1 MKVNTYKIVWNT
13 KNDEGTFFIDGTE
26 GVEQVLV
33 DSAAEASLLL
43 TKLRNDGHF
52 HLEQGLLY
60 SEDIS
65 VSQGS
70 KASTLPAASKKAT
83 TKKKKTAKK
92 KKKVT
97 KSAKDNLKLIEGIGP
112 KIEGLLNAAGLTT
125 FLELKETKV
134 EFLKAILE
142 DAGSRYKM
150 HDPSTWAQQAGLAH
164 KEDWKALEK
173 LQDELKGGRKV

>member
-13 KNDEGTFFIDGTE
+13 KNDEGTFIIDGAE
-26 GVEQVLV
+26 GVEQILV

-43 TKLRNDGHF
+43 TKLRNDRHF

-60 SEDIS
+60 SEEIQ

-70 KASTLPAASKKAT
+70 KASPSTSSKKTT
-83 TKKKKTAKK
+83 TKKKKAAKK
-92 KKKVT
+92 KKKAT
-97 KSAKDNLKLIEGIGP
+97 KTAKDNLKLIEGIGP
-112 KIEGLLNAAGLTT
+112 KIEGLLNNAGIITFEELTA
-125 FLELKETKV
+125 TKV

-150 HDPSTWAQQAGLAH
+150 HDPSTWAEQAGLAH